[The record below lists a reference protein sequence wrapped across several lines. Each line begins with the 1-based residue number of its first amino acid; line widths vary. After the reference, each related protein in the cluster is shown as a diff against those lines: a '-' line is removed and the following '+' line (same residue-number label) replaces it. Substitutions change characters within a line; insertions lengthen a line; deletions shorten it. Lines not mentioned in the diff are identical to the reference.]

1 MKQFF
6 LIIFSFFFI
15 LKAES
20 QAVAGNDIRLAY
32 QYYNSKDFDKAEVL
46 FKKISEHSSAK
57 IYYSYYLNCLIEQGK
72 FDIAESSVKKQI
84 RKHKSDPSYYVDYGY
99 IFKRQNRF
107 EEAKKYYDKALKR
120 VLNNANSVRAT
131 ANAFMQRREYEYA
144 EKTYL
149 KGRKITGDDFRRELA
164 NLYAVQRKYDKMV
177 NEYLDLIEESPRN
190 LKTVENQMQYF
201 INRDVNDEFSE
212 VLRKELLKRI
222 QKINAPI
229 AFNRMLIWFFM
240 QRKDFYQA
248 FIQAKAIDKR
258 NNSSGRE
265 IYNLAETAKSN
276 KDYETAE
283 AAYDYLIKKGRR
295 YSFFIEANVGKLNVA
310 YLRIKNGEIS
320 SPEKIKELE
329 KTYTQTLNK
338 LGIGFNTIQSVIDL
352 ANLKAFYLNKPKEAE
367 ELLNN
372 ALSLRGLDNR
382 LKAECEIALG
392 DVLVYENN
400 LDLAVLTYAKAEIEN
415 KGNLIGDSAKL
426 KKAKTAYYAQN
437 FQWAKAQFDAL
448 KESTSKPVAND
459 ALYYSL
465 LIDENT
471 EGDSL
476 QTALKM
482 YAKADLYLF
491 RNLKDSA
498 LMQLDTL
505 LKKMP
510 GHQITDD
517 AYYLKAKIY
526 LSEKRYKDAET
537 YLKKIISEFG
547 YDILA
552 DRAMLDLGI
561 MYETKLNDKEQAAEY
576 YKRLMLE
583 HPDSIFVTEARRR
596 YRKIRKEKFMQNG

>member
-1 MKQFF
+1 MKQVF
-6 LIIFSFFFI
+6 LIIFSVLFFF
-15 LKAES
+15 KAYS
-20 QAVAGNDIRLAY
+20 QPIAGNDIRLAY
-32 QYYNSKDFDKAEVL
+32 QYYNNKDYDKAEVL

-72 FDIAESSVKKQI
+72 FDIAENSIKKQI
-84 RKHKSDPSYYVDYGY
+84 RKHRNDPSYYVDYGY

-120 VLNNANSVRAT
+120 VLNNSNSVRAT
-131 ANAFMQRREYEYA
+131 ANAFLQRREYEYA
-144 EKTYL
+144 EKTYM
-149 KGRKITGDDFRRELA
+149 KGRKITGEDYRRELA
-164 NLYAVQRKYDKMV
+164 NLYAVQRKYDKMI
-177 NEYLDLIEESPRN
+177 NEYLDWIEESPRN

-201 INRDVNDEFSE
+201 INRDVNDEFAE
-212 VLRKELLKRI
+212 ILRKELLKRV

-240 QRKDFYQA
+240 QRKDFHEA
-248 FIQAKAIDKR
+248 LIQAEAIDKR
-258 NNSSGRE
+258 IHSSGRE
-265 IYNLAETAKSN
+265 VYELAETAKSN

-283 AAYDYLIKKGRR
+283 AAYDYLIEKGRR
-295 YSFFIEANVGKLNVA
+295 YSYYIEANVGKLNVT
-310 YLRIKNGEIS
+310 YLQIKNGEIS
-320 SPEKIKELE
+320 SPEKIEELE
-329 KTYTQTLNK
+329 KTYIRTLDR

-352 ANLKAFYLNKPKEAE
+352 AYLKTFYLNKPHEAE

-372 ALSLRGLDNR
+372 ALSLQGLDKR
-382 LKAECEIALG
+382 LAAECEIALG

-415 KGNLIGDSAKL
+415 KGNIFGDSAKL

-437 FQWAKAQFDAL
+437 FRWAKAQFDAL

-459 ALYYSL
+459 AMYYSL

-482 YAKADLYLF
+482 YSEADLYIF

-526 LSEKRYKDAET
+526 LSEKKYTEAAT
-537 YLKKIISEFG
+537 YYKKIISEYG

-552 DRAMLDLGI
+552 DRAMFDLAM
-561 MYETKLNDKEQAAEY
+561 MYETLLNDKEQAAEY
-576 YKRLMLE
+576 YKRLMLK

-596 YRKIRKEKFMQNG
+596 FRKIRKGQEN